1 MRILHTESSRGWGG
15 QENRTLQEALQ
26 LRAAGAEVSFA
37 CQPDSQLAARAQ
49 QHGFGVT
56 TLAMR
61 NNFDMPAVARLAA
74 ALRRDGADIVNTHS
88 GRDTF
93 LAGLAARLVRRR
105 PLVVRTRHLIL
116 PITSRSTYTFLPDH
130 VVAVS
135 EAVRTYLMTVGVPAH
150 RVTAIPTGVDTARF
164 DPAVHPGNLRQEL
177 GLPAEAVLIG
187 TVAILRAKKGHL
199 DLLAAAPRVIAAV
212 PQAVFVFA
220 GDGPQFDN
228 LTQAIAERKLEGRVR
243 LLGLRRD
250 IPQVLKSLDLFVLP
264 THQEALGTSFLEA
277 QAMGVPVIG
286 TRVGGVPETIR
297 ENETGLLV
305 PAHDPE
311 ALAQAIIAL
320 AGDPARRRA
329 MGAAGRAWV
338 SAEHTVQRMGERM
351 LALYQ
356 RLLQERAAA

>member
-1 MRILHTESSRGWGG
+1 MRVLHSESSRGWGG

-26 LRAAGAEVSFA
+26 LRSRGVEMAFA
-37 CQPDSQLAARAQ
+37 CQPGSQLAARAQ
-49 QHGFGVT
+49 QSGFSVT
-56 TLAMR
+56 TLPMR

-74 ALRRDGADIVNTHS
+74 AMRRHGADIVNTHS

-93 LAGLAARLVRRR
+93 LAGLGARLVRRR

-135 EAVRTYLMTVGVPAH
+135 EAVRAYLMAVGVLAH

-164 DPAVHPGNLRQEL
+164 DPAGPTGNLRQEL
-177 GLPAEAVLIG
+177 GLPAEAVLVG

-199 DLLAAAPRVIAAV
+199 DLLAAAPRVLAAL
-212 PQAVFVFA
+212 PQVVFVFA

-228 LTQAIAERKLEGRVR
+228 LNRAIAERNLEGRVR
-243 LLGLRRD
+243 LLGLQRD
-250 IPQVLKSLDLFVLP
+250 IPEVLRSLDLFVLP
-264 THQEALGTSFLEA
+264 THQEALGTSYLEA
-277 QAMGVPVIG
+277 QAMAVPVIG

-320 AGDPARRRA
+320 ARDPARRRA

-338 SAEHTVQRMGERM
+338 SAEHTVQIMGERM
-351 LALYQ
+351 FFLYQ
-356 RLLQERAAA
+356 RLLQERAGR

>member
-1 MRILHTESSRGWGG
+1 MRVLHTESSRGWGG

-26 LRAAGAEVSFA
+26 LRHRGVDLAFA

-49 QHGFGVT
+49 QNGFSVT
-56 TLAMR
+56 TLPMR
-61 NNFDMPAVARLAA
+61 NNLDMPAVARLAA
-74 ALRRDGADIVNTHS
+74 AIRRHGADIVNTHS

-93 LAGLAARLVRRR
+93 LAGLAARLMRRR

-116 PITSRSTYTFLPDH
+116 PITTRSSYTLLPDH

-135 EAVRTYLMTVGVPAH
+135 EAVRAYLIGAGVPAD
-150 RVTAIPTGVDTARF
+150 RVTAVPTGVDTARF
-164 DPAVHPGNLRQEL
+164 DPAGTSGELRRDL
-177 GLPAEAVLIG
+177 GLPGDTVLVG

-199 DLLAAAPRVIAAV
+199 DLLAAAPQVIAAL
-212 PQAVFVFA
+212 PQVVFVFA

-228 LTQAIAERKLEGRVR
+228 LTHAIAERNLQAAVR
-243 LLGLRRD
+243 LLGLRRNV
-250 IPQVLKSLDLFVLP
+250 PEVLRSLDLFVLP

-277 QAMGVPVIG
+277 QAMAVPVIG

-297 ENETGLLV
+297 DNETGLLV

-320 AGDPARRRA
+320 AGDPARCRA
-329 MGAAGRAWV
+329 MGAAGREWV
-338 SAEHTVQRMGERM
+338 MATHTVERMAERM
-351 LALYQ
+351 LDLYQ
-356 RLLQERAAA
+356 RLLQERR